1 MWQRCP
7 LKGYITGTRG
17 CACACATPTQEASAP
32 SWSARVKLAA
42 RDHVRAPANRFDAI
56 LEDVKRGSED
66 GSPVMERL
74 RALV

>member
-17 CACACATPTQEASAP
+17 CACACATPTLEASAP
-32 SWSARVKLAA
+32 SWSARVKLA
-42 RDHVRAPANRFDAI
+42 ANRFDAI

-66 GSPVMERL
+66 GSPVTERL